1 MNKNIDCKITRE
13 IAVLSSKYN
22 GWQLE
27 FNEVSWNNGAPKLEV
42 RHWGPNHERCDKGI
56 TLTREEAKV
65 LLAALQKE
73 LGE

>member
-1 MNKNIDCKITRE
+1 MNKNIEHKITLE

-27 FNEVSWNNGAPKLEV
+27 FNEVSWNGGAPKLEV
-42 RHWGPNHERCDKGI
+42 RHWGPDHEKCNKGV

-65 LLAALQKE
+65 LLAALQEE

>member
-1 MNKNIDCKITRE
+1 MDKKIDCKIIRE

-27 FNEVSWNNGAPKLEV
+27 LNEVSWNGGNPKLEV
-42 RHWGPNHERCDKGI
+42 RHWGPNHERCNKGI

-65 LLAALQKE
+65 LMEALRNE
-73 LGE
+73 VDE

>member
-1 MNKNIDCKITRE
+1 MDKKIDFKIIRE

-27 FNEVSWNNGAPKLEV
+27 LSEVSWNGGNPKLEV
-42 RHWGPNHERCDKGI
+42 RHWGPNHERCNKET
-56 TLTREEAKV
+56 TLTQEEAKA

-73 LGE
+73 LCE

>member
-1 MNKNIDCKITRE
+1 MDKKIDFKIIRE

-27 FNEVSWNNGAPKLEV
+27 LSEVSWNGGNPKLEV
-42 RHWGPNHERCDKGI
+42 RHWGPNHERCDKGV

-65 LLAALQKE
+65 LMEALRNE
-73 LGE
+73 VDE

>member
-27 FNEVSWNNGAPKLEV
+27 LNEVSWNGGAPKLEV
-42 RHWGPNHERCDKGI
+42 RHWSPDHEKCNKGV

-65 LLAALQKE
+65 LLAALQEE